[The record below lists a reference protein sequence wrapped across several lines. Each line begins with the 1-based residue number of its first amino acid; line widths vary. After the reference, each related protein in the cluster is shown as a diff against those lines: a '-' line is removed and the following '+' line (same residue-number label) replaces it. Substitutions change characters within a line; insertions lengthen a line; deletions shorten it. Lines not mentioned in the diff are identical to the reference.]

1 MSDFVNKNT
10 GEVFEV
16 EDTNLANICDGDL
29 DFIFKQELQKL
40 TKEMTPSDKGK
51 ISISIDVTCFEDNS
65 GLICYK
71 AEAGV
76 KTTYPKV
83 KALDP
88 KVKYLKDDGKVAQR
102 KDRNLFKNGADTDDE

>member
-1 MSDFVNKNT
+1 MTDFVNKNT

-16 EDTNLANICDGDL
+16 EETNLANICDGDL

-40 TKEMTPSDKGK
+40 TKEMAHSDKGK
-51 ISISIDVTCFEDNS
+51 ISISIEVSCFEDNT
-65 GLICYK
+65 GLLCYA
-71 AEAGV
+71 AEANV

-83 KALDP
+83 KAKDT

-102 KDRNLFKNGADTDDE
+102 KDRNLFRTGEDTNDE

>member
-1 MSDFVNKNT
+1 MTDFVNKNT

-40 TKEMTPSDKGK
+40 TKEMTPCDKGK
-51 ISISIDVTCFEDNS
+51 ISISIDVTCLEDNS

-83 KALDP
+83 KALDT
-88 KVKYLKDDGKVAQR
+88 KVKYIKEDGKVAQR
-102 KDRNLFKNGADTDDE
+102 KDRNLFRRVDADVE

>member
-1 MSDFVNKNT
+1 MTDFVNKNT

-83 KALDP
+83 KALDT
-88 KVKYLKDDGKVAQR
+88 KVKYLKEEGKVAQR
-102 KDRNLFKNGADTDDE
+102 KDRNLFRGVDADVE

>member
-10 GEVFEV
+10 CEVFEV
-16 EDTNLANICDGDL
+16 EDTNLGNICDVDL

-83 KALDP
+83 KALDT

-102 KDRNLFKNGADTDDE
+102 KDRNLFRGADTDVE